1 MGEHAQGGHAM
12 FYEGFVHLLNNFLNF
27 ILSPS
32 DQPRKF
38 IIFAVVILLVNVLA
52 ALTEWTWGR
61 GISFTVLALLAGAIS
76 AYISVVAL
84 GGMRRY
90 LEMELTEP
98 QSWASFG
105 FSIAMVYWYLLEL
118 PIIFSLGVGAVI
130 LAALSRQ
137 RGWIIGNAV
146 ALALTVVASLLALWL
161 IPDIQAGVDIF
172 NPLAVHDRDVQRFQA
187 YLAFVVVLL
196 AIQLLYLAYGVWRIW
211 RSRAPG
217 SRSRSATSLPSV
229 QS

>member
-1 MGEHAQGGHAM
+1 M
-12 FYEGFVHLLNNFLNF
+12 FYEGFLHLLNNFLNF

-38 IIFAVVILLVNVLA
+38 IIFAVVILLVNVLV
-52 ALTEWTWGR
+52 ALTDWKWGR
-61 GISFTVLALLAGAIS
+61 GIGFTALALLAGAFS

-84 GGMRRY
+84 QGMRQY

-118 PIIFSLGVGAVI
+118 PIIFSLGVGAVV

-146 ALALTVVASLLALWL
+146 ALALTVVASLLAMWI
-161 IPDIQAGVDIF
+161 IPDIQAGADIF
-172 NPLAVHDRDVQRFQA
+172 NPLAVHIRDVRRFQA
-187 YLAFVVVLL
+187 HLAFVVVLL

-211 RSRAPG
+211 RSRVPG
-217 SRSRSATSLPSV
+217 SQSQSHSVASLPSV